1 MLHLDDSFTGNSTDM
16 TVLQRHQAIFGCQH
30 EDQRQDNNAIESY
43 AMPQHQSL
51 VGDDSMVYQELMS
64 RSMNADQ
71 YLGSMFPTFRELQLA
86 GTEFIGDTISIAPLQ
101 LVTSSSPEV
110 NNSFSVGLNL
120 KKRKAD
126 ELIVEECCNDDE
138 IGVEVR
144 QGESAAIETT
154 NLETSTYNSKVSD
167 VQKPDYILVRARRG
181 QATDSHSLAERAR
194 REKIN
199 KKMKCLQDLVPGCSK
214 VAGKAGMLDEIINY
228 VQSLQRQIEFLSM
241 KLAALNPRL
250 DFDMDRFS
258 MEEPLHLLKWPI
270 RPTSLVKCK
279 REPLLMGLICQ

>member
-16 TVLQRHQAIFGCQH
+16 TVLQRHQAIFGRQH
-30 EDQRQDNNAIESY
+30 EDQRQDNYAIESY
-43 AMPQHQSL
+43 AMPRHQSL

-126 ELIVEECCNDDE
+126 E
-138 IGVEVR
+138 VR
-144 QGESAAIETT
+144 VFVNSTAT
-154 NLETSTYNSKVSD
+154 NLFH
-167 VQKPDYILVRARRG
+167 LVRFPYFFQQTSMFRK
-181 QATDSHSLAERAR
+181 SL
-194 REKIN
+194 
-199 KKMKCLQDLVPGCSK
+199 
-214 VAGKAGMLDEIINY
+214 
-228 VQSLQRQIEFLSM
+228 F
-241 KLAALNPRL
+241 
-250 DFDMDRFS
+250 
-258 MEEPLHLLKWPI
+258 
-270 RPTSLVKCK
+270 
-279 REPLLMGLICQ
+279 